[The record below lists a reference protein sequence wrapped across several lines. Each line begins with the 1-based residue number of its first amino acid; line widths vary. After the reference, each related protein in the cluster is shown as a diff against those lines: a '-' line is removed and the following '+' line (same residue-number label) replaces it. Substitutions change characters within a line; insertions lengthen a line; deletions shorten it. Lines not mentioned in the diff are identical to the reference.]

1 MITQVYTSSYDCTV
15 RSLSFVSEAS
25 KEVYATEGVLITSI
39 DLPPSGQEMWIA
51 DDAGG
56 VTHLDLREDKSDARR
71 YSLSNAKI
79 GSVSIN
85 PTRPSFLLTAS
96 NNRYLK

>member
-1 MITQVYTSSYDCTV
+1 
-15 RSLSFVSEAS
+15 
-25 KEVYATEGVLITSI
+25 
-39 DLPPSGQEMWIA
+39 MWIA
-51 DDAGG
+51 DGAGG

>member
-1 MITQVYTSSYDCTV
+1 
-15 RSLSFVSEAS
+15 
-25 KEVYATEGVLITSI
+25 
-39 DLPPSGQEMWIA
+39 MWIA
-51 DDAGG
+51 DGAGG

-71 YSLSNAKI
+71 YTLSNAKI

-85 PTRPSFLLTAS
+85 PTHPSFLLTAS